1 MVAPLVQNV
10 MHELVK
16 PLYCTPETNVA
27 FFLKYTS
34 TGKKKKGVL
43 CLPITPLDIKYM
55 CTKDL

>member
-34 TGKKKKGVL
+34 TGKKKGGS
-43 CLPITPLDIKYM
+43 PMPTIPLDIK
-55 CTKDL
+55 